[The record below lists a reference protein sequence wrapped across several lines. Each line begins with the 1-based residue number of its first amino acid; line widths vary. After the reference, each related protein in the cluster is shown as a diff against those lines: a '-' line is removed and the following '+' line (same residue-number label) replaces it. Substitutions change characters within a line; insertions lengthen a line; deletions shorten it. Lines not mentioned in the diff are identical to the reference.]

1 MFAMVIYVGQMSGGG
16 QMLGQGPPRIP
27 DTSSVPIRGSSRPS
41 VGRRTGSGGRR
52 TLIACPA
59 DGRNDQR
66 AAPLLTRPRPRS
78 RGRRI
83 PFPAGSH
90 HIGLQS
96 RRVDVIY
103 ENR

>member
-1 MFAMVIYVGQMSGGG
+1 MFAMVIYVGQMSGGANVGSGTAENPRYIQRPYSG
-16 QMLGQGPPRIP
+16 QQ
-27 DTSSVPIRGSSRPS
+27 PS
-41 VGRRTGSGGRR
+41 VGRSADRFRRPTYVNCLPGGRTDR
-52 TLIACPA
+52 PT
-59 DGRNDQR
+59 R

-83 PFPAGSH
+83 PFPAGSL